1 MADFYHIILRAI
13 NDYKYMLRRN
23 LEVKQYV
30 LKIRELGIKR
40 KHIKNAHEVEL
51 YAIGLK
57 IISELEANIDTFT
70 RERKVNFY
78 YGAEKFLQH
87 LKDLLTKYTIKDGRV
102 VHTLQNTSRALIN
115 VIQLIEKAKERLTDE
130 MQQEIHYYSSMIVK
144 YGNAEQKKIFSKII
158 PNDPPSHMIL
168 FFQQLQKFLS
178 SCLDEA

>member
-87 LKDLLTKYTIKDGRV
+87 LKGEKK
-102 VHTLQNTSRALIN
+102 TS
-115 VIQLIEKAKERLTDE
+115 
-130 MQQEIHYYSSMIVK
+130 
-144 YGNAEQKKIFSKII
+144 
-158 PNDPPSHMIL
+158 
-168 FFQQLQKFLS
+168 
-178 SCLDEA
+178 